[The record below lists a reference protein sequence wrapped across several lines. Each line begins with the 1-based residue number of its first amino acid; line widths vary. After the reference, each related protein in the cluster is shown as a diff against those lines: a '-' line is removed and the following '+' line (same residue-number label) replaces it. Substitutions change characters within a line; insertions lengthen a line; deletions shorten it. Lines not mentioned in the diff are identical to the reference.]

1 MFKSPAFIL
10 FTLSSLVGAV
20 ACQEDSSAPKAQ
32 APIMGDIAPSS
43 NLHPNQAQID
53 AALTASLRVDR
64 NQIAAIS
71 LTVARGDDI
80 LYSGAAGC
88 AQFSAARTGNSEQTC
103 LRPMTPRTKM
113 RVASVSKMAVAF
125 AMLEFEARGLIDLDG
140 DISPYLGFQLRNPAY
155 PQIPITAR
163 QLLAHTSSLRD
174 PAAYWVA
181 APGRFEETF
190 ANAAD
195 IFAPAAP
202 ADAPST
208 APGNYFKYANINYGF
223 LATLLEKIANE
234 RFDRIITQTVSAPLG
249 LDAAFNWSGLTA
261 DIKQAGA
268 TLYRAENELWR
279 AQTDDQNILNES
291 GPLILS
297 EPNLDTA
304 AYLRAYTPGENATLF
319 SPQGGLRASTQ
330 DLITLLGYLR
340 DIPADKTPAR
350 PVWQYDPALQ
360 NGDRDGG
367 FFNTFGTGIQTLSPE
382 ETGYEARIFTGHAGE
397 AYGLYSGAWLI
408 RGANTDQDIR
418 IAFALTGSKCPPEK
432 GAFSGFN
439 TLEEGIISL
448 AMSIAQDTAP

>member
-1 MFKSPAFIL
+1 MIKRPVIIL
-10 FTLSSLVGAV
+10 FAVASLLAAA
-20 ACQEDSSAPKAQ
+20 ACQEDRPAPASQAPLEADTLRSSSARR
-32 APIMGDIAPSS
+32 G
-43 NLHPNQAQID
+43 QAQID
-53 AALTASLRVDR
+53 TALTALLRVDQ
-64 NQIAAIS
+64 NEIAAIS

-88 AQFSAARTGNSEQTC
+88 AQFSAAAGTNTAQTC
-103 LRPMTPRTKM
+103 LRPLTPRTKM
-113 RVASVSKMAVAF
+113 RMASVSKMAVAF
-125 AMLEFEARGLIDLDG
+125 AVLEFEARGLIDLDG
-140 DISPYLGFQLRNPAY
+140 DISLYLGWQLRNPAY

-163 QLLAHTSSLRD
+163 QLLSHTSSLRD

-181 APGRFEETF
+181 APGSFQDTF
-190 ANAAD
+190 ADAAD
-195 IFAPAAP
+195 IFAPPAP
-202 ADAPST
+202 ADAQST
-208 APGNYFKYANINYGF
+208 APGNYFTYANINYGF

-234 RFDRIITQTVSAPLG
+234 RFDRIITQTVAEPLG
-249 LDAAFNWSGLTA
+249 LEAAFNWSGLTT

-268 TLYRAENELWR
+268 TLYRAEDGLWR
-279 AQTDDQNILNES
+279 AQTDDQTILTQS
-291 GPLILS
+291 GPLILA

-304 AYLRAYTPGENATLF
+304 AYLETYTPGENATLF

-340 DIPADKTPAR
+340 NIPADKTPAR

-382 ETGYEARIFTGHAGE
+382 ETGYEARVFTGHAGE

-408 RGANTDQDIR
+408 RGADEGQDIR
-418 IAFALTGSKCPPEK
+418 IAFALTGSKAPPEK
-432 GAFSGFN
+432 GAFSAFN

-448 AMSIAQDTAP
+448 AMRIAQDTAP